1 MIYWN
6 QEKEHILQVLYY
18 LIQHRQTGGSN
29 EDCKK
34 HKFRYRDA
42 SIGVANAYTYP
53 FYYVRYG
60 WQFWWHPNSLLIAAV
75 ILITYLA
82 VLCFDLPVYAIFCG
96 AVITFLFVLIFENE
110 GVYLLYYLHSGSSP
124 FFNPDVF
131 TDAVIIVL
139 EMLVVQLPS
148 FALAKLTRLVCKK
161 TKL

>member
-1 MIYWN
+1 MKIAKN
-6 QEKEHILQVLYY
+6 ISLGIGMQVLVLLMHILIHFMDVMDGSFDD
-18 LIQHRQTGGSN
+18 IQ
-29 EDCKK
+29 
-34 HKFRYRDA
+34 
-42 SIGVANAYTYP
+42 
-53 FYYVRYG
+53 
-60 WQFWWHPNSLLIAAV
+60 IACSFVAV

-82 VLCFDLPVYAIFCG
+82 VLCFDLPVYVIFCG

-110 GVYLLYYLHSGSSP
+110 GVYLFYYLHRGSSQ

>member
-1 MIYWN
+1 MY
-6 QEKEHILQVLYY
+6 VMDGSFDD
-18 LIQHRQTGGSN
+18 IQ
-29 EDCKK
+29 
-34 HKFRYRDA
+34 
-42 SIGVANAYTYP
+42 
-53 FYYVRYG
+53 
-60 WQFWWHPNSLLIAAV
+60 IACSFVAV
-75 ILITYLA
+75 ILTTYLA

-110 GVYLLYYLHSGSSP
+110 GVYLLYYLHSGSSQ

>member
-1 MIYWN
+1 MKIAKN
-6 QEKEHILQVLYY
+6 ISLGIGMQVLLTHILIHFIMDVMNSSFDDIRD
-18 LIQHRQTGGSN
+18 IQ
-29 EDCKK
+29 
-34 HKFRYRDA
+34 
-42 SIGVANAYTYP
+42 
-53 FYYVRYG
+53 
-60 WQFWWHPNSLLIAAV
+60 IACSFVAV

-82 VLCFDLPVYAIFCG
+82 VLCFDLPVYVIFCG

-110 GVYLLYYLHSGSSP
+110 GVYLLYYLHSGSSQ

>member
-1 MIYWN
+1 MKIAKN
-6 QEKEHILQVLYY
+6 ISLGIGMQVLVLLMHILIHFMDVMNGSFDD
-18 LIQHRQTGGSN
+18 IQ
-29 EDCKK
+29 
-34 HKFRYRDA
+34 
-42 SIGVANAYTYP
+42 
-53 FYYVRYG
+53 
-60 WQFWWHPNSLLIAAV
+60 IACSFVAV

-82 VLCFDLPVYAIFCG
+82 VLCFDLPVYVIFCG

-110 GVYLLYYLHSGSSP
+110 GVYLFYYLHRGSSQ

-161 TKL
+161 QN

>member
-1 MIYWN
+1 MP
-6 QEKEHILQVLYY
+6 YY
-18 LIQHRQTGGSN
+18 LIQPRQTGGSN

-42 SIGVANAYTYP
+42 SIGAANAYTYS
-53 FYYVRYG
+53 FDDI
-60 WQFWWHPNSLLIAAV
+60 QIACSFVAV

-82 VLCFDLPVYAIFCG
+82 VLCFDLPVYVIFCG

-110 GVYLLYYLHSGSSP
+110 GVYLLYYLHSGSSQ
-124 FFNPDVF
+124 FFNPDVY

-161 TKL
+161 QN

>member
-1 MIYWN
+1 MKIAKN
-6 QEKEHILQVLYY
+6 ISLGIGMQVLVLLMHILIHFMDVMDGSFDD
-18 LIQHRQTGGSN
+18 IQ
-29 EDCKK
+29 
-34 HKFRYRDA
+34 
-42 SIGVANAYTYP
+42 
-53 FYYVRYG
+53 
-60 WQFWWHPNSLLIAAV
+60 IACSFVAV

-96 AVITFLFVLIFENE
+96 TVITFLFVLIFENE
-110 GVYLLYYLHSGSSP
+110 GVYLLYYLHRGSSQ
-124 FFNPDVF
+124 FFNPDVY

>member
-1 MIYWN
+1 MKIAKN
-6 QEKEHILQVLYY
+6 ISLGIGMQVLVLLMHILIHFMDVMNGNFGD
-18 LIQHRQTGGSN
+18 IQDIQIACS
-29 EDCKK
+29 
-34 HKFRYRDA
+34 F
-42 SIGVANAYTYP
+42 
-53 FYYVRYG
+53 
-60 WQFWWHPNSLLIAAV
+60 AAV

-82 VLCFDLPVYAIFCG
+82 VLCFDLPVYAISCG
-96 AVITFLFVLIFENE
+96 AVITFLLVLIFENE
-110 GVYLLYYLHSGSSP
+110 GVYLFYYLHSGSSQ

>member
-1 MIYWN
+1 MKIAKN
-6 QEKEHILQVLYY
+6 ISLGIGMQVLVLLMHILIHFMDDMNGSFGD
-18 LIQHRQTGGSN
+18 IQDIQ
-29 EDCKK
+29 
-34 HKFRYRDA
+34 
-42 SIGVANAYTYP
+42 
-53 FYYVRYG
+53 
-60 WQFWWHPNSLLIAAV
+60 IACSFAAA

-110 GVYLLYYLHSGSSP
+110 GVYLLYYLHRGSSQ

-161 TKL
+161 QN

>member
-1 MIYWN
+1 MKIAKN
-6 QEKEHILQVLYY
+6 ISLGIGMQVLVLLMHILIHFMDVMNGNFGD
-18 LIQHRQTGGSN
+18 IQDIQIA
-29 EDCKK
+29 CL
-34 HKFRYRDA
+34 F
-42 SIGVANAYTYP
+42 
-53 FYYVRYG
+53 
-60 WQFWWHPNSLLIAAV
+60 AAV

-82 VLCFDLPVYAIFCG
+82 VLCFDLPVYAISCG

-110 GVYLLYYLHSGSSP
+110 GVYLFYYLHSGSSQ

>member
-1 MIYWN
+1 MKIAKN
-6 QEKEHILQVLYY
+6 ISLGIGMQVLVLLMHILIHFMDVMDGSFDD
-18 LIQHRQTGGSN
+18 IQ
-29 EDCKK
+29 
-34 HKFRYRDA
+34 
-42 SIGVANAYTYP
+42 
-53 FYYVRYG
+53 
-60 WQFWWHPNSLLIAAV
+60 IACSFVAV

-110 GVYLLYYLHSGSSP
+110 GVYLFYYLHRGSSQ
-124 FFNPDVF
+124 FFNPDVY

>member
-1 MIYWN
+1 MKIAKN
-6 QEKEHILQVLYY
+6 ISLGIGMQVLVLLMHILIHFMDVMNGSFDD
-18 LIQHRQTGGSN
+18 IQIACS
-29 EDCKK
+29 
-34 HKFRYRDA
+34 F
-42 SIGVANAYTYP
+42 VA
-53 FYYVRYG
+53 G
-60 WQFWWHPNSLLIAAV
+60 

-82 VLCFDLPVYAIFCG
+82 VLCFDLPVYVIFCG
-96 AVITFLFVLIFENE
+96 AIITLLFVLIFENE
-110 GVYLLYYLHSGSSP
+110 GVYLLYYLHRGSSQ

>member
-1 MIYWN
+1 MKIAKN
-6 QEKEHILQVLYY
+6 ISLGIVMQVLVLLIHILIHSIMYAMDGSFDD
-18 LIQHRQTGGSN
+18 IQ
-29 EDCKK
+29 
-34 HKFRYRDA
+34 
-42 SIGVANAYTYP
+42 
-53 FYYVRYG
+53 
-60 WQFWWHPNSLLIAAV
+60 IACSFVAV

-110 GVYLLYYLHSGSSP
+110 GVYLLYYLHSGSSQ

-139 EMLVVQLPS
+139 EMLIVQLPS

>member
-1 MIYWN
+1 MKIAKN
-6 QEKEHILQVLYY
+6 ISLGIGMQVLVLLMHILIHFMDVMDGSFDD
-18 LIQHRQTGGSN
+18 IQ
-29 EDCKK
+29 
-34 HKFRYRDA
+34 
-42 SIGVANAYTYP
+42 
-53 FYYVRYG
+53 
-60 WQFWWHPNSLLIAAV
+60 IACSFVAV

-82 VLCFDLPVYAIFCG
+82 VLCFDLPVYVIFCG

-110 GVYLLYYLHSGSSP
+110 GVYLFYYLHRGSSQ
-124 FFNPDVF
+124 FFNPDVY

>member
-1 MIYWN
+1 MKIAKN
-6 QEKEHILQVLYY
+6 ISLGIGMQVLVLLMHILIHFMDVMNGSFDD
-18 LIQHRQTGGSN
+18 IQ
-29 EDCKK
+29 
-34 HKFRYRDA
+34 
-42 SIGVANAYTYP
+42 
-53 FYYVRYG
+53 
-60 WQFWWHPNSLLIAAV
+60 IACSFVAV

-96 AVITFLFVLIFENE
+96 TVITFLFVLIFENE
-110 GVYLLYYLHSGSSP
+110 GVYLLYYLHRGSSQ
-124 FFNPDVF
+124 FFNPDVY

>member
-1 MIYWN
+1 MKIAKN
-6 QEKEHILQVLYY
+6 ISLGIGMQVLVLLMHILIHFMDVMDGSFDD
-18 LIQHRQTGGSN
+18 IQ
-29 EDCKK
+29 
-34 HKFRYRDA
+34 
-42 SIGVANAYTYP
+42 
-53 FYYVRYG
+53 
-60 WQFWWHPNSLLIAAV
+60 IACSFVAV

-110 GVYLLYYLHSGSSP
+110 GVYLFYYLHRGSSQ

-139 EMLVVQLPS
+139 EMLIVQLPS

>member
-1 MIYWN
+1 MKIAKN
-6 QEKEHILQVLYY
+6 ISLGIGMQVLVLLMHILIHFMDVMNGSFDD
-18 LIQHRQTGGSN
+18 IQ
-29 EDCKK
+29 
-34 HKFRYRDA
+34 
-42 SIGVANAYTYP
+42 
-53 FYYVRYG
+53 
-60 WQFWWHPNSLLIAAV
+60 IACSFVAV

-110 GVYLLYYLHSGSSP
+110 GVYLFYYLHRGSSQ
-124 FFNPDVF
+124 FFNPDVY

-139 EMLVVQLPS
+139 EMLIVQLPS